1 MPRAKKYRSAAS
13 LMRAAEKYFRSIS
26 RTEAVVE
33 PVPTGRL
40 DRYGHELVEMK
51 KVLNDEGEEVAVRRF
66 LEPPRITAMCRSMGI
81 SRTTW
86 AKYVSGEGAADER
99 EAEEWRSV
107 GEYAREVCEDWLRG
121 ELLTRTKGVTGV
133 LSELRANYGHRD
145 TVSAEVV
152 PVSTAAAPTLAD
164 LTEALRELGLG
175 IDEG

>member
-1 MPRAKKYRSAAS
+1 
-13 LMRAAEKYFRSIS
+13 MRA
-26 RTEAVVE
+26 
-33 PVPTGRL
+33 
-40 DRYGHELVEMK
+40 
-51 KVLNDEGEEVAVRRF
+51 RRWSCAGF

-145 TVSAEVV
+145 TVSTEVV
-152 PVSTAAAPTLAD
+152 PSGAAPPPTLAD
-164 LTEALRELGLG
+164 LTEAAARAGG
-175 IDEG
+175 RHR